1 MKRLLLRDIGFVLLL
16 TVVGDDNND
25 AVVDDDDDVVELFIV
40 VEFVA
45 DDMRETLFAKKN
57 K

>member
-25 AVVDDDDDVVELFIV
+25 AVVDDDDDVELFIV
-40 VEFVA
+40 VEFAA